1 MKVVVGGLLIFVALW
16 FLWPSAEVWT
26 GYFYPNANDLTNHI
40 ETGEFESLEEC
51 RDTTISYADSMGI
64 PYGQYDYECG
74 LNCEARSEY
83 GGLNVCKETL
93 Q

>member
-1 MKVVVGGLLIFVALW
+1 MIIAALW
-16 FLWPSAEVWT
+16 FFWPSAEVWT
-26 GYFYPNANDLTNHI
+26 GYFYPDANNLTNHI

-51 RDTTISYADSMGI
+51 RDETVSYADSMNI

-74 LNCEARSEY
+74 LNCEAKSGY
-83 GGLNVCKETL
+83 GGLNVCEETL